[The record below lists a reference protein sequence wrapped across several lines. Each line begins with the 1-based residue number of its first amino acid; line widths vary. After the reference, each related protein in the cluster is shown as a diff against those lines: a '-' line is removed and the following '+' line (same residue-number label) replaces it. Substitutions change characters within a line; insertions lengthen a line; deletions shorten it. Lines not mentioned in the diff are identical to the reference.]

1 MSHQD
6 NDRLKTQC
14 LGLGEERENLSKEV
28 QSLMSKLN
36 AEGQAKEDAETRCK
50 EMEAKLEES
59 VKTSDNRKSLL
70 DDMAVT
76 LQTKSD
82 ESNATIAR
90 LETQEQETNRILQ
103 VLQIL

>member
-1 MSHQD
+1 
-6 NDRLKTQC
+6 
-14 LGLGEERENLSKEV
+14 
-28 QSLMSKLN
+28 MSKLN
-36 AEGQAKEDAETRCK
+36 AEGQAKEDAQTLCK
-50 EMEAKLEES
+50 EMEGKLEES

-82 ESNATIAR
+82 EYSATIAR
-90 LETQEQETNRILQ
+90 LETQEQETKRILQ

>member
-1 MSHQD
+1 M
-6 NDRLKTQC
+6 
-14 LGLGEERENLSKEV
+14 GEERENLSKEV

-36 AEGQAKEDAETRCK
+36 AEGQAKEEAETRCK
-50 EMEAKLEES
+50 EIEAKLEES

-82 ESNATIAR
+82 ESNAIIAR
-90 LETQEQETNRILQ
+90 LETQEQETKRILQ
-103 VLQIL
+103 VLRFL

>member
-1 MSHQD
+1 M
-6 NDRLKTQC
+6 
-14 LGLGEERENLSKEV
+14 GEERENLSKEV

-90 LETQEQETNRILQ
+90 LETQEQETKRILQ
-103 VLQIL
+103 VLQIQ

>member
-1 MSHQD
+1 
-6 NDRLKTQC
+6 
-14 LGLGEERENLSKEV
+14 
-28 QSLMSKLN
+28 MSKLN

-50 EMEAKLEES
+50 EIEAKLEES
-59 VKTSDNRKSLL
+59 VKTSDNRKALL

-90 LETQEQETNRILQ
+90 LETQEQETKRILQ
-103 VLQIL
+103 VLRFL

>member
-1 MSHQD
+1 M
-6 NDRLKTQC
+6 KTQC

-36 AEGQAKEDAETRCK
+36 AEGQAKKDAETRCK

-82 ESNATIAR
+82 ESNAIIAR
-90 LETQEQETNRILQ
+90 LETQEQETKRILQ
-103 VLQIL
+103 VLQIQ

>member
-1 MSHQD
+1 M
-6 NDRLKTQC
+6 KTQC

-50 EMEAKLEES
+50 EMGAKLEES
-59 VKTSDNRKSLL
+59 VKTSDNRKALL

-90 LETQEQETNRILQ
+90 LETQEQETKRILQ

>member
-1 MSHQD
+1 M
-6 NDRLKTQC
+6 
-14 LGLGEERENLSKEV
+14 GEERENLSKEV

-90 LETQEQETNRILQ
+90 LETQEQETKRILQ
-103 VLQIL
+103 VLRFL

>member
-1 MSHQD
+1 
-6 NDRLKTQC
+6 
-14 LGLGEERENLSKEV
+14 
-28 QSLMSKLN
+28 MSKLN

-90 LETQEQETNRILQ
+90 LETQEQETKRILQ
-103 VLQIL
+103 VLRFL

>member
-1 MSHQD
+1 
-6 NDRLKTQC
+6 
-14 LGLGEERENLSKEV
+14 
-28 QSLMSKLN
+28 MSKLN

-50 EMEAKLEES
+50 EIEAKLEES
-59 VKTSDNRKSLL
+59 VKTSDNRKALL

-90 LETQEQETNRILQ
+90 LETQEQETRRILQ
-103 VLQIL
+103 VLRFL

>member
-1 MSHQD
+1 
-6 NDRLKTQC
+6 
-14 LGLGEERENLSKEV
+14 
-28 QSLMSKLN
+28 MSKLN

-50 EMEAKLEES
+50 EMGAKLEES

-90 LETQEQETNRILQ
+90 LETQEQETKRILQ
-103 VLQIL
+103 VLRFL